1 MPNKST
7 IAGQFTNLYNTE
19 PEVIAS
25 APGRIEVLGNHTDY
39 NEGYVLSAATD
50 LYTSFAVKKNTKN
63 ISTITSFDIDKTAEF
78 SMKEL
83 DKKTPGLWSDYIKG
97 VAFELSK
104 MTSKSEL
111 QGFDAG
117 LTSEVP
123 LSAGMSSSAA
133 LEISTCFALGKL
145 YGIELEPKEWAKL
158 GQRVENNYM
167 GLNSGLLD
175 QFSSVYGK
183 KDKLI
188 LCDFRSVEVLKT
200 VKFPSDYEFVI
211 VNSMIKHNLVD
222 SDYNARRESCER
234 AVQGI
239 KNKFPQ
245 ITALRDVSL
254 EMLQKSKDL
263 VDLIDYKRAS
273 HIVSENHLVQNGI
286 SALENGDIELF
297 GSYLYES
304 HLSSKENFENSC
316 PELDYLVELS
326 KTIPGCVGAR
336 LSGGGF
342 GGISI
347 HLVKKDMADQYKERI
362 ATAFKLQV
370 GIEPQTF
377 ICGVGDGA
385 HLFDI

>member
-1 MPNKST
+1 MADKPL
-7 IAGQFTNLYNTE
+7 IAKKFMNLYKAE

-50 LYTSFAVKKNTKN
+50 LYTSFAVKKNSKT
-63 ISTITSFDIDKTAEF
+63 ISNITSFDLDKTSKF
-78 SMKEL
+78 CMKEL
-83 DKKTPGLWSDYIKG
+83 NKKTPGLWSDYIKG
-97 VAFELSK
+97 VVFELSK
-104 MTSKSEL
+104 ITSNTAL
-111 QGFDAG
+111 DGFDAG
-117 LTSEVP
+117 LTSDVP

-145 YGIELEPKEWAKL
+145 YGIEIKPKEWAKL

-175 QFSSVYGK
+175 QFSSVYGE

-200 VKFPSDYEFVI
+200 IKFPPDYEFVI

-222 SDYNARRESCER
+222 SDYNARRKSCEN
-234 AVQGI
+234 VVHNI
-239 KNKFPQ
+239 KKKFPE
-245 ITALRDVSL
+245 IKALRDVSI
-254 EMLQKSKDL
+254 EMLQETKEL
-263 VDLIDYKRAS
+263 LDLIDYKRAL
-273 HIVSENHLVQNGI
+273 HIVSENSLVQKGI
-286 SALENGDIELF
+286 SALEKGDIELF

-304 HLSSKENFENSC
+304 HQSSKENFENSC

-326 KTIPGCVGAR
+326 RSIPGCVGAR

-347 HLVKKDMADQYKERI
+347 HIVKKDMSERYKERI
-362 ATAFKLQV
+362 ATAFKLQTGV
-370 GIEPQTF
+370 EPQTF

-385 HLFDI
+385 HILDI

>member
-7 IAGQFTNLYNTE
+7 ISNKFANLYNAE

-50 LYTSFAVKKNTKN
+50 LYTIFAVKKNDSI
-63 ISTITSFDIDKTAEF
+63 ISKITSFDIDKAAEF
-78 SMKEL
+78 KMDEL

-104 MTSKSEL
+104 IAQSSGL

-145 YGIELEPKEWAKL
+145 YGIELEPEEWAKL

-167 GLNSGLLD
+167 GLKSGLLD

-211 VNSMIKHNLVD
+211 VNSMIEHNLVD

-234 AVQGI
+234 AVCGI
-239 KNKFPQ
+239 KKIFPK
-245 ITALRDVSL
+245 IKALRDVSID
-254 EMLQKSKDL
+254 MLHKAKDS
-263 VDLIDYKRAS
+263 VDLIDFKRAL
-273 HIVSENHLVQNGI
+273 HIVSENTLVQNSI
-286 SALENGDIELF
+286 AALEKGDIELF

-304 HLSSKENFENSC
+304 HKSSKENFENSC
-316 PELDYLVELS
+316 PELDYLIELS
-326 KTIPGCVGAR
+326 KNIPGCAGAR

-347 HLVKKDMADQYKERI
+347 HLVKRDMADQYKERI
-362 ATAFKLQV
+362 ATAFKLQTGV
-370 GIEPQTF
+370 DPQTF
-377 ICGVGDGA
+377 VCGVGDGA
-385 HLFDI
+385 HLLDI